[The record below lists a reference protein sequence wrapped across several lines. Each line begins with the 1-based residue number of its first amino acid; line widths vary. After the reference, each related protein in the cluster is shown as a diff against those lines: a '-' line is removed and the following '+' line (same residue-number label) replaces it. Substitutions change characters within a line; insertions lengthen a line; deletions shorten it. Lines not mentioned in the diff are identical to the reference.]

1 MNIECKSLDQKCT
14 KIVLYMC
21 LSFTALYIF
30 FIWYTTNVFFIGLFF

>member
-30 FIWYTTNVFFIGLFF
+30 SFGTPQMYSS